1 MGCQDMIINLNK
13 DKNIGKVLYI
23 VEGSKTEKFLLRKI
37 FTEIFDYQFESI
49 TRSHPY
55 QMFNKKDNPYSKIF
69 VINAAESNI
78 KNIKKDDEFL
88 NNLFV
93 ELIEK
98 YDFDIDNA
106 AIYYLF
112 DRDVESNTDPD
123 FIRELLHTLANSR
136 ENDNNYRQ
144 GILLLS
150 YPSIE
155 SFTLSCFD
163 GNSFSLKMKLG
174 SELKQYLNSNKF
186 NHAQI
191 DENALK
197 LATDNLVSSLLG
209 INNGDFDVD
218 NFKDLNLKIFD
229 LEERVYA
236 VSAQYNC
243 LSLLAISF
251 IDLGLIEVV
260 K

>member
-1 MGCQDMIINLNK
+1 MECQDMRIDLNK

-23 VEGSKTEKFLLRKI
+23 VEGPKTEKFLLWKM
-37 FTEIFDYQFESI
+37 FAQIFDYQFEAI

-55 QMFNKKDNPYSKIF
+55 QIFNKKDNPYSKVF

-88 NNLFV
+88 NNLFI
-93 ELIEK
+93 ELIEN

-123 FIRELLHTLANSR
+123 FIKELLNTLTNSR
-136 ENDNNYRQ
+136 ENNNYRQ
-144 GILLLS
+144 GLLLLS

-163 GNSFSLKMKLG
+163 GNSFSIKIKLG
-174 SELKQYLNSNKF
+174 SELKQYLDNNKF
-186 NHAQI
+186 NHSRI
-191 DENALK
+191 DEETLRF
-197 LATDNLVSSLLG
+197 ATENLLSSLRE
-209 INNGDFDVD
+209 INNGDFDID
-218 NFKDLNLKIFD
+218 NFKDLNIEIFD
-229 LEERVYA
+229 LEESNY
-236 VSAQYNC
+236 SLESKYNC
-243 LSLLAISF
+243 LSLLAISL
-251 IDLGLIEVV
+251 IDLGLIEVEQ
-260 K
+260 